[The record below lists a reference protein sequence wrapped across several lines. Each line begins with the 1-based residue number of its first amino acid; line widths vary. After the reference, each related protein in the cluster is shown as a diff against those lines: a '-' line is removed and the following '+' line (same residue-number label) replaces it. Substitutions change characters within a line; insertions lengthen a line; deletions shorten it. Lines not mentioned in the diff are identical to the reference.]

1 MSAQR
6 SGSASRV
13 ELIRLTPRESEVL
26 ALLLRGFENKRIAF
40 ELGIV
45 EQSVKQHVS
54 ALLARF
60 AVTNRAALAI
70 EVGSV
75 LELTG
80 TLGIDRNWIQQL
92 FRKAELQICI
102 MRGPELRYEAANEAF
117 RKAVGD
123 RPLLGRTMREVFPEL
138 EGQGIF
144 ERVERVYM
152 TGEPDIQHE
161 RTSSWDRG
169 QGVERRSIDLVLQP
183 LRAAEDSSV
192 NGVLSFAVD
201 VTDLVSERERERGEL
216 ICEELA
222 TVLDLVPSGVIV
234 TDEKGRIVKVNR
246 AAHRIARTPFDPAR
260 PIDAQ
265 GVDTFHVRDA
275 AGRTLA
281 RDELPVA
288 RALRGETVPTAV
300 FRLAGGHPPQD
311 IRVRA
316 SVRPLRD
323 VGGRVRGAMLIF
335 DELSV

>member
-6 SGSASRV
+6 SGHASRV
-13 ELIRLTPRESEVL
+13 ELNRLTPRESQVL
-26 ALLLRGFENKRIAF
+26 ALLLRGFENKRIAA

-54 ALLARF
+54 ALLSRF

-70 EVGSV
+70 EVGTV

-102 MRGPELRYEAANEAF
+102 MRGPDLRYEAANEAF

-169 QGVERRSIDLVLQP
+169 HGVERRSVDLVLQP
-183 LRAAEDSSV
+183 LRAENGTV
-192 NGVLSFAVD
+192 NGVLSFAMD
-201 VTDLVSERERERGEL
+201 VTELVSERERGKL
-216 ICEELA
+216 IHEELA
-222 TVLDLVPSGVIV
+222 TILDMVPCGVIV
-234 TDEKGRIVKVNR
+234 TDENGRIVKVNR
-246 AAHRIARTPFDPAR
+246 AAHRIAGTRFDPAR
-260 PIDAQ
+260 PIDTQ
-265 GVDTFHVRDA
+265 GVEVLHVRDA
-275 AGRTLA
+275 AGRSLT

-300 FRLAGGHPPQD
+300 FRIAAGHAPQD

-335 DELSV
+335 EEVI

>member
-102 MRGPELRYEAANEAF
+102 MRGPDLRYEAANEAF

-183 LRAAEDSSV
+183 LWAEDSTV

-201 VTDLVSERERERGEL
+201 VTELVSERERGEL
-216 ICEELA
+216 VCEELA
-222 TVLDLVPSGVIV
+222 TILDLVPSGVIV

-246 AAHRIARTPFDPAR
+246 AAQRIARTPFNPER
-260 PIDAQ
+260 PSDAQ
-265 GVDTFHVRDA
+265 GVATFHVRDA
-275 AGRTLA
+275 AGRALA

-311 IRVRA
+311 IRIRA

>member
-1 MSAQR
+1 MK
-6 SGSASRV
+6 
-13 ELIRLTPRESEVL
+13 LNRLTPRESEVL
-26 ALLLRGFENKRIAF
+26 ALLLRGFENKRIAA

-102 MRGPELRYEAANEAF
+102 MRGPDLRYEAANEAF

-123 RPLLGRTMREVFPEL
+123 RPLLGRAMREVFPEL
-138 EGQGIF
+138 EGQGVF
-144 ERVERVYM
+144 ELVERVYT

-169 QGVERRSIDLVLQP
+169 QGLERRSVDLVLQP
-183 LRAAEDSSV
+183 LRAEDGTV

-201 VTDLVSERERERGEL
+201 VTELVGDRERGEL
-216 ICEELA
+216 IREELA
-222 TVLDLVPSGVIV
+222 TILDLVPSGVIV
-234 TDEKGRIVKVNR
+234 TDDKGRIVKVNS
-246 AAHRIARTPFDPAR
+246 AAQRIARTSFDLAR

-265 GVDTFHVRDA
+265 GVETFHVRDA
-275 AGRTLA
+275 AGRALS

-300 FRLAGGHPPQD
+300 FRLGGGHPPQD

-323 VGGRVRGAMLIF
+323 VGGHVRGAMVIF
-335 DELSV
+335 DELTV